1 MRKVLVIFAISILFL
16 SGTLAIA
23 NYLDELDQSQT
34 VMTENT
40 FLAIGQVP
48 IPENPI
54 YIQIAQSFIP
64 TKDILTRV
72 ELYIGKNATTTYP
85 YIVAIRDN
93 LTNDDLTT
101 VSVAAE
107 QVPSEDFG
115 WVEFDFDD
123 ISVTTGMTYFIVC
136 YTNNITDNWYA
147 IGANNI
153 SDSYPYG
160 CAWISYDDGDSW
172 SNESHETSP
181 YPVTT
186 NNYQGGQPKNGRG
199 GNWDICFKTYGR
211 TNGQPSQADIS
222 GPPNGKP
229 GVNYDFI
236 LTATDPDEDDIRFYV
251 IWGDGDT
258 EWTSLGASGTPVTVS
273 HSWGTKGSYTITVKA
288 QDEFGL
294 DGPENT
300 LDITIPRTKAVN
312 RPLLRLFE
320 NYQFILQFITK
331 ILIKFGL

>member
-136 YTNNITDNWYA
+136 
-147 IGANNI
+147 
-153 SDSYPYG
+153 
-160 CAWISYDDGDSW
+160 
-172 SNESHETSP
+172 
-181 YPVTT
+181 
-186 NNYQGGQPKNGRG
+186 
-199 GNWDICFKTYGR
+199 
-211 TNGQPSQADIS
+211 
-222 GPPNGKP
+222 
-229 GVNYDFI
+229 
-236 LTATDPDEDDIRFYV
+236 
-251 IWGDGDT
+251 
-258 EWTSLGASGTPVTVS
+258 
-273 HSWGTKGSYTITVKA
+273 
-288 QDEFGL
+288 
-294 DGPENT
+294 
-300 LDITIPRTKAVN
+300 
-312 RPLLRLFE
+312 
-320 NYQFILQFITK
+320 
-331 ILIKFGL
+331 